1 VVTEGGSINED
12 VLPLFPLQ
20 IVLFPGSSVPL
31 HIFEER
37 YKTLIREC
45 IAEKKE
51 FGVNLIHE
59 NEVLKVGCAARVSTV
74 LHRYE
79 DGRMDI
85 IVQGTRRYRL
95 ERYQQTDAPYIVGSV
110 RFLTTSREDT
120 NSVLAADTVI
130 LYNEFVSKVYRDKV
144 AQIDVH
150 AREEGL
156 SFRLAQKA
164 GMDLLRR
171 QKLLE
176 SDSENDRLE
185 MLNVYLTAM
194 LPRLDRLEEVER
206 IVRSDGYLQQDPE

>member
-1 VVTEGGSINED
+1 MNEN

-37 YKTLIREC
+37 YKTLIGEC

-59 NEVLKVGCAARVSTV
+59 NEFLKVGCAARVSTV

-85 IVQGTRRYRL
+85 VVQGTRRYRL
-95 ERYQQTDAPYIVGSV
+95 ERSVEGRAPYLLGHV
-110 RFLTTSREDT
+110 RFLATTGEEV
-120 NSVLAADTVI
+120 NKVLAADTI
-130 LYNEFVSKVYRDKV
+130 MLYNEFVSKVYRDQV
-144 AQIDVH
+144 ARVDVH
-150 AREEGL
+150 ACDEGL

-176 SDSENDRLE
+176 SESENDRLE
-185 MLNVYLTAM
+185 MLNAYLTAM

-206 IVRSDGYLQQDPE
+206 IIRSDGYLQ

>member
-1 VVTEGGSINED
+1 MTERL
-12 VLPLFPLQ
+12 LPLFPLQ
-20 IVLFPGSSVPL
+20 VVLFPGSSIPL

-37 YKTLIREC
+37 YKTLVREC

-51 FGVNLIHE
+51 FGINLVQE

-85 IVQGTRRYRL
+85 IVEGTRRYRL
-95 ERYQQTDAPYIVGSV
+95 EGYEQGATPYAVGSV
-110 RFLTTSREDT
+110 RFLTSSAEEVNT
-120 NSVLAADTVI
+120 VLAADTVL
-130 LYNEFVSKVYRDKV
+130 LYNEFVSKVYGDRVPQVD
-144 AQIDVH
+144 AH
-150 AREEGL
+150 ASGAGL
-156 SFRLAQKA
+156 SYRLAQKA
-164 GMDLLRR
+164 GMDLPRR

-185 MLNVYLTAM
+185 ILNTYLTAM
-194 LPRLDRLEEVER
+194 LPRLDRMEEIER